1 MSRWTLSDT
10 LTALI
15 EGATPEHPGIAIEAA
30 EIALPM
36 LVTMERGTHGPLF
49 RAQPPFSA
57 YHSGFEPVAHRARLR
72 VEQTAADQAV
82 PATQTATDPPG

>member
-1 MSRWTLSDT
+1 MTRWTLSET
-10 LTALI
+10 LTALV
-15 EGATPEHPGIAIEAA
+15 EGATPEHPGITIEAA

-36 LVTMERGTHGPLF
+36 LVTMEHGTHGPLF

-72 VEQTAADQAV
+72 VEQTATDQAV
-82 PATQTATDPPG
+82 PATPAATDLPG